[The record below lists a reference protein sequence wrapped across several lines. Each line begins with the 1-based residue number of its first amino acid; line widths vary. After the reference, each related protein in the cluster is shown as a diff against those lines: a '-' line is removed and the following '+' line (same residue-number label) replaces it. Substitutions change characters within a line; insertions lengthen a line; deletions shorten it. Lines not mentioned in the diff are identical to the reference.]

1 MSSTSDELKKIDEE
15 RRIQEQVIELKRK
28 EQEEAAKQDEQLVK
42 EARQTIRYIQ
52 RHYLTSLD
60 HAIQWFVY
68 MCHEDLL
75 NLIFVV
81 RRSLRWAVLAKLYN
95 LVEWPD
101 GNRRTAMFWEFV
113 KDDLKHESTRIRVLN
128 LIIDFF
134 HLSNHHLTEEKTEK
148 NITIKN
154 SAALGGTTI
163 ISSKHHQKQQSGW
176 DAHRLMSLHT
186 AVFKFNESQLYT
198 FGQMNRKHLYPQPIE
213 HVRKQL
219 DKLTGEDG
227 EWWREFVTTLA
238 KPIVDILSQYCN
250 WSFQDQ
256 MATHCMRHYT
266 IPLIQK
272 LFEEDP
278 SGRSVFIRCSTAV
291 RVVIPSTGRVNAAYL
306 DKHGKT
312 CLEPFLAKLTVLLL
326 PHLSSS
332 GKNEPEAK
340 KTSFG
345 FGIPFSFVE
354 YIKTLFRRLNR

>member
-1 MSSTSDELKKIDEE
+1 MKKKTSLRARKKGMSSTSDELKKIDEE

-148 NITIKN
+148 NITIK
-154 SAALGGTTI
+154 
-163 ISSKHHQKQQSGW
+163 KQRRIGW
-176 DAHRLMSLHT
+176 DDYHQFETSSETTKWMGRTSPDVT
-186 AVFKFNESQLYT
+186 PYCSIQIQRISAVHIRSNES
-198 FGQMNRKHLYPQPIE
+198 
-213 HVRKQL
+213 
-219 DKLTGEDG
+219 
-227 EWWREFVTTLA
+227 
-238 KPIVDILSQYCN
+238 
-250 WSFQDQ
+250 
-256 MATHCMRHYT
+256 
-266 IPLIQK
+266 
-272 LFEEDP
+272 
-278 SGRSVFIRCSTAV
+278 
-291 RVVIPSTGRVNAAYL
+291 
-306 DKHGKT
+306 
-312 CLEPFLAKLTVLLL
+312 
-326 PHLSSS
+326 
-332 GKNEPEAK
+332 
-340 KTSFG
+340 
-345 FGIPFSFVE
+345 
-354 YIKTLFRRLNR
+354 